1 MEQLTGGNVGFFTQ
15 QQVLRKK
22 AKVIKRTQ
30 CVKKKYRHE
39 SADSNYG
46 GDVENKIT
54 GVADMSEQEFEDA
67 KIEFLSRLSRVDSCA
82 IETRTFGQSCNPEW
96 HKERCLRLTASNF
109 GKVCKMRSTTNT
121 AKTVE
126 HILHSKSFLTS
137 LPPPLL
143 YGIENES
150 IAIQKFQE
158 QTGID
163 VLKCGLFID
172 KENPFLAASPDGL
185 IGSDAIV
192 EVKCPYGSRNFTIEN
207 AIVDKTLDYLTLGND
222 GHIAL
227 KPTHNYMYQIQGQLH
242 ITKRDI
248 CYFIVYTKLDLMYCK
263 IERDD
268 LFWVDK
274 MQLYLEK
281 FYMKALLPEIVDSRV
296 KRNQPLRNLK
306 IKDL

>member
-1 MEQLTGGNVGFFTQ
+1 
-15 QQVLRKK
+15 
-22 AKVIKRTQ
+22 
-30 CVKKKYRHE
+30 
-39 SADSNYG
+39 
-46 GDVENKIT
+46 
-54 GVADMSEQEFEDA
+54 
-67 KIEFLSRLSRVDSCA
+67 
-82 IETRTFGQSCNPEW
+82 
-96 HKERCLRLTASNF
+96 
-109 GKVCKMRSTTNT
+109 MRSTTNT

-192 EVKCPYGSRNFTIEN
+192 EVKCPYASRNYTIEN